1 MLVVCHDLNDS
12 FKRLKALDQFVTQIK
27 QHMMVWQCAGQF
39 IVHHQHHWAVGQC
52 VILRP
57 KHVQDALAD
66 KVIEKVQQR
75 IAEMMPELIR
85 DAVDQ
90 VLKEHEPKIE

>member
-1 MLVVCHDLNDS
+1 MTQHPTPPPLVPAPLLTD
-12 FKRLKALDQFVTQIK
+12 
-27 QHMMVWQCAGQF
+27 
-39 IVHHQHHWAVGQC
+39 
-52 VILRP
+52 VIQVNESLRP
-57 KHVQDALAD
+57 AVLPWNQKVQIREALGGKLVQDALAD

-75 IAEMMPELIR
+75 IAEMIPELIR

>member
-1 MLVVCHDLNDS
+1 MTQQPTPPPLVPAPLLTDVIQVNESLRPAVLPWNQ
-12 FKRLKALDQFVTQIK
+12 KVQIK
-27 QHMMVWQCAGQF
+27 EALG
-39 IVHHQHHWAVGQC
+39 G
-52 VILRP
+52 
-57 KHVQDALAD
+57 KNVQDALAD

-75 IAEMMPELIR
+75 IAEMMPDLIR

>member
-1 MLVVCHDLNDS
+1 MTQHPTPPPLVPAPLLTDVIQVNESLRPAVLPWNQ
-12 FKRLKALDQFVTQIK
+12 KVQIK
-27 QHMMVWQCAGQF
+27 EALG
-39 IVHHQHHWAVGQC
+39 G
-52 VILRP
+52 

-75 IAEMMPELIR
+75 IAEMMPDLIR
-85 DAVDQ
+85 DAFDQ